1 MCYFDENGV
10 HQDPEHPGSID
21 PTTQEYLGDPRYDKV
36 RIIWARAHAEDEQR
50 QPAAPAAS

>member
-10 HQDPEHPGSID
+10 HQDPEHPGAID